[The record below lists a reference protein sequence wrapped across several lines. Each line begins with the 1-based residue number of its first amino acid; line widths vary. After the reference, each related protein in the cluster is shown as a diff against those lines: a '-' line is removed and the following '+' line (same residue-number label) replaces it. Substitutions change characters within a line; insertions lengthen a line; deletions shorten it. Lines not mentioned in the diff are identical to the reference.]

1 MVRFPV
7 SFEKP
12 CIKKGTWTPQEDHKL
27 IDHTRRY
34 GIWNWNEMPKYA
46 SLSRTGKS
54 CRLRWMNYLRPGIKP
69 GNFTKE
75 EEETILKLQKTMGNS
90 WAKIAKRL
98 PNRTDNEIKNLWN
111 SRLKKR
117 VMENLT
123 VDDHET
129 KQDAD
134 DHEAKQEMKSVEQHN
149 TSSPDTELY
158 SLDDTL
164 PPVLRSPKLQDF
176 PVGADPNSFAV
187 QKTNDIIKEE
197 NSGLLEIFWDELV
210 QDLWEQS
217 VEVDLTI

>member
-1 MVRFPV
+1 
-7 SFEKP
+7 
-12 CIKKGTWTPQEDHKL
+12 
-27 IDHTRRY
+27 
-34 GIWNWNEMPKYA
+34 
-46 SLSRTGKS
+46 
-54 CRLRWMNYLRPGIKP
+54 
-69 GNFTKE
+69 
-75 EEETILKLQKTMGNS
+75 
-90 WAKIAKRL
+90 
-98 PNRTDNEIKNLWN
+98 
-111 SRLKKR
+111 
-117 VMENLT
+117 MENLT

-149 TSSPDTELY
+149 TLSPDAELY

-217 VEVDLTI
+217 VEDSQTTLINENFMTATSQLWLYESTFLCDSNYALDPIDDFWLSSSIEGKSTL